1 MAAAALRLRDRARH
15 RPGPAVP
22 STRTHGAVRHGA
34 PWPRSNARPSAFA
47 DPRAGTMCPELSSW
61 PMPPLSR
68 MRPVAVAGVR
78 DGRVAPPRVLDRT
91 TRVLLFAGGAADAV
105 ALDCLA
111 FHGCSPLA
119 GTRSGGLL
127 LFDERFTRC
136 EVRPSRACVNQ
147 VCPVRRGMALPAA
160 VRRRVALARR
170 GGAEG
175 EGSGCSVPPAELD
188 LRACSTWNGPLRR
201 ETPFFRRDS
210 PHRTGGPLVPRG
222 TRKRGRAASGC
233 SKVRKP
239 KRSAAFHVERPGE
252 LTPGRLAGRWLGH
265 SPVGKRTPLLV
276 PRGTSFRRLTCMEG
290 VEGAGAAFACST

>member
-34 PWPRSNARPSAFA
+34 PWPRSNARPSASA

-188 LRACSTWNGPLRR
+188 LRACSTWNGGRWLRPSLAHSGR
-201 ETPFFRRDS
+201 
-210 PHRTGGPLVPRG
+210 VPRG
-222 TRKRGRAASGC
+222 TVRCAARPPSFAVIPRTGQG
-233 SKVRKP
+233 VLW
-239 KRSAAFHVERPGE
+239 FHVEQGSGGGLPPDAR
-252 LTPGRLAGRWLGH
+252 
-265 SPVGKRTPLLV
+265 K
-276 PRGTSFRRLTCMEG
+276 
-290 VEGAGAAFACST
+290 